1 MIEDRRI
8 ARKKEEAIREKRRED
23 FLKQFNKK
31 VIGWSSSSYVSVE
44 EWMENKKLSDI

>member
-31 VIGWSSSSYVSVE
+31 VIGWGSCVSVE
-44 EWMENKKLSDI
+44 EWMKNKKLSDI